1 MIAFIHNWNPLHIAD
16 RWLCYLRY
24 GRGVMFCEPTA
35 AAAQAALRKL
45 HRHGVRTYAHTFGP
59 RGERQFHVS
68 SGQAKWARYL
78 LAGGNPSQA
87 WMDANPRAAVRGGG
101 WSGAI
106 LAALGRRGK

>member
-1 MIAFIHNWNPLHIAD
+1 MIALLHNYNPLHVAD

-24 GRGVMFCEPTA
+24 GRGEMFSIPTA

-59 RGERQFHVS
+59 RGERQFRVS
-68 SGQAKWARYL
+68 SAQAEWARYL
-78 LAGGNPSQA
+78 LADGTPRAA

-101 WSGAI
+101 WARAVLGAFM
-106 LAALGRRGK
+106 RRGR